1 MNKAKILSFAIGP
14 IGSAILGF
22 ISLPIL
28 AWYFSAADIG
38 RISMLQIVISFA
50 VILCGLGLDQA
61 YVREYH
67 ETKDK
72 AALLRTVIVPGLV
85 LMLII
90 IICIFIYSPK
100 FLSSSL
106 FAIDSITFSFLVVV
120 CLLCS
125 FLSRFLSLIL
135 RMQEKGLAF
144 SMSQI
149 LPKIL
154 FLLVIGL
161 YVLLG
166 LILDFQKIL
175 IAQVLSIVVVLFIY
189 IWNTRIEWLPAISKK
204 VDFQNLKQ
212 MLSFGLPL
220 IFGGVAYWA
229 LVAMDRIFLRH
240 FSSFDELGIYSIAS
254 SIAAVAGIVSG
265 IFTTIWAPTVFKWAA
280 AGENLDKID
289 EVGEHVLAAVYF
301 ILCLGGIFSWIIPY
315 LLPETYVE
323 VQYLIVVCMIAPLFY
338 MVSETTSVGIS
349 ISRKTSYS
357 LLASCIAASIN
368 ALGNYFLVPLY
379 GAAGAAISTAF
390 AFWFFVVCRT
400 EFCCLVWRKV
410 PRFKL
415 YAITFISLIATVC
428 FALIGKYIGIW
439 FVMIWVILFFIG
451 FFIFSNTI
459 KKLMV
464 QIRTGF

>member
-38 RISMLQIVISFA
+38 RISMLQVVISFA
-50 VILCGLGLDQA
+50 VILCSLGLDQA
-61 YVREYH
+61 YGREYH

-100 FLSSSL
+100 FISSSL
-106 FAIDSITFSFLVVV
+106 FAINSITFSFLVVV

-161 YVLLG
+161 YVFLG
-166 LILDFQKIL
+166 LILDFQKLL

-204 VDFQNLKQ
+204 VDFHNLKQ

-229 LVAMDRIFLRH
+229 LMAMDRIFLRN

-254 SIAAVAGIVSG
+254 SVAAVAGIVSG

-315 LLPETYVE
+315 LLPETYME
-323 VQYLIVVCMIAPLFY
+323 VQYLVVVCMIAPVF
-338 MVSETTSVGIS
+338 
-349 ISRKTSYS
+349 
-357 LLASCIAASIN
+357 
-368 ALGNYFLVPLY
+368 
-379 GAAGAAISTAF
+379 
-390 AFWFFVVCRT
+390 
-400 EFCCLVWRKV
+400 
-410 PRFKL
+410 
-415 YAITFISLIATVC
+415 
-428 FALIGKYIGIW
+428 
-439 FVMIWVILFFIG
+439 
-451 FFIFSNTI
+451 
-459 KKLMV
+459 
-464 QIRTGF
+464 